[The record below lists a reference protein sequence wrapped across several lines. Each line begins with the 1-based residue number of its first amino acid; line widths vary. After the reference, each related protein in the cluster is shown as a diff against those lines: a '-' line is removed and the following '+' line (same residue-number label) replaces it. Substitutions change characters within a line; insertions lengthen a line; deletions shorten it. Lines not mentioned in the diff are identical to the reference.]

1 MSILNIIASKKK
13 IFIYMKISESTKT
26 TKLDFEEKLQTI
38 AITKLTSKAV
48 RSITISLQVKPC
60 SSGNAK
66 PLRVLV

>member
-1 MSILNIIASKKK
+1 
-13 IFIYMKISESTKT
+13 MKISESTKT